1 MVLALPLE
9 LAAVTSRTDNFYL
22 RKRKRK
28 HWWSREHFP
37 KVPAEHLEDV
47 ELPQP
52 PITIWQKL
60 LPLGL
65 IFFCASFNLTILQN
79 LKDAIMVTV
88 AGAETL
94 PWLAS
99 FCVLPA
105 SLAFFM
111 IYGQLVEHLRPNTVF
126 YAAVAPLVIFYIFF
140 ATALYPASA
149 WLHPHGMYSSL
160 ASHVPV
166 GLHGLLKVVEN
177 WTFSLF
183 FCIAEL
189 WGSVVISVLFWSL
202 ANEVCDVQD
211 AKTIY
216 PLMGISANFALVV
229 AGNYMKYVNTNLT
242 QGSMLVSLRLLV
254 GTVVV
259 MTAVMMSAKAWV
271 DRSIKRPEDI
281 KPPKKKKKKGS
292 LGESFAVLKSSPK
305 ILSLAMLVMSYGVSH
320 RLFEFAWKGQLRV
333 LYPSAQAYQGVLADV
348 SIATGSVTI
357 GLMLTGR
364 FVFQYLGWGVAA
376 AATPCIMAIT
386 GSAFFGMSLAAQ
398 FGMDFTLG
406 PYSLAAAGVM
416 AGAVTQVFARSAKFS
431 LFDPAKEMVYIEL
444 SKEEKSKGKAAVDL
458 LGSQIGKS
466 GASWITQAL
475 LLCLGSIQ
483 RSMPI
488 IAATFMAVIL
498 AWITSVRLL
507 NKQLQEADTQLTA
520 SPKDSR
526 KKAQTS
532 PDLEQQSGTSTAP
545 VDPAVT
551 VTVTAKQNGASLS
564 SPAAKDS
571 SENGTGGHSPRPKRW
586 PGSVTDGLGEDID
599 GEGVDTLHDFE
610 PVRADN
616 QDNGEGSTA
625 AIDFRRSRTGST

>member
-1 MVLALPLE
+1 MLYAPLT
-9 LAAVTSRTDNFYL
+9 LTSTSSQYSSDRSNYL
-22 RKRKRK
+22 
-28 HWWSREHFP
+28 SCSQ
-37 KVPAEHLEDV
+37 VPAEHLEDV
-47 ELPQP
+47 ELPEP

-60 LPLGL
+60 LPLAV

-111 IYGQLVEHLRPNTVF
+111 IYGWLVEHLRPNTVF

-140 ATALYPASA
+140 ATALYPAAA
-149 WLHPHGMYSSL
+149 WLHPHGMYSNL

-229 AGNYMKYVNTNLT
+229 AGNYMKFVNTNLT

-259 MTAVMMSAKAWV
+259 MTAVMMGAKAWV
-271 DRSIKRPEDI
+271 DGSIKRPEDV
-281 KPPKKKKKKGS
+281 KPPRKKKNKGS

-333 LYPSAQAYQGVLADV
+333 LFPSAQAYQV
-348 SIATGSVTI
+348 SHNTGL
-357 GLMLTGR
+357 GLLHNTNN
-364 FVFQYLGWGVAA
+364 WGVVG
-376 AATPCIMAIT
+376 TMLDT
-386 GSAFFGMSLAAQ
+386 
-398 FGMDFTLG
+398 
-406 PYSLAAAGVM
+406 
-416 AGAVTQVFARSAKFS
+416 
-431 LFDPAKEMVYIEL
+431 
-444 SKEEKSKGKAAVDL
+444 KA
-458 LGSQIGKS
+458 
-466 GASWITQAL
+466 
-475 LLCLGSIQ
+475 
-483 RSMPI
+483 
-488 IAATFMAVIL
+488 
-498 AWITSVRLL
+498 
-507 NKQLQEADTQLTA
+507 
-520 SPKDSR
+520 
-526 KKAQTS
+526 
-532 PDLEQQSGTSTAP
+532 
-545 VDPAVT
+545 
-551 VTVTAKQNGASLS
+551 
-564 SPAAKDS
+564 
-571 SENGTGGHSPRPKRW
+571 SE
-586 PGSVTDGLGEDID
+586 
-599 GEGVDTLHDFE
+599 
-610 PVRADN
+610 
-616 QDNGEGSTA
+616 
-625 AIDFRRSRTGST
+625 

>member
-9 LAAVTSRTDNFYL
+9 LAAVSSRTDNFYL

-28 HWWSREHFP
+28 QWWSVGHFP

-47 ELPQP
+47 ELPEP

-111 IYGQLVEHLRPNTVF
+111 IYGWLVTHLRPNAVF
-126 YAAVAPLVIFYIFF
+126 YAAVAPLVLFYIFF

-149 WLHPHGMYSSL
+149 WLHPHGMYSNL

-202 ANEVCDVQD
+202 ANDVCDVQD

-229 AGNYMKYVNTNLT
+229 AGNYMKFVNTNLT

-254 GTVVV
+254 GTVVA
-259 MTAVMMSAKAWV
+259 MTAVMMGAKAWV
-271 DRSIKRPEDI
+271 DNSIKRPEDI
-281 KPPKKKKKKGS
+281 KPPRKKKTKGS

-333 LYPSAQAYQGVLADV
+333 LFPSAQAYQGVLADV

-376 AATPCIMAIT
+376 AATPVVMAIT
-386 GSAFFGMSLAAQ
+386 GSAFFGLSLAAQ
-398 FGMDFTLG
+398 YGTSLTFG

-431 LFDPAKEMVYIEL
+431 LFDPAKEMVYIEM

-488 IAATFMAVIL
+488 IAATFLAVIT

-507 NKQLQEADTQLTA
+507 NKQLQEADTQLTRSSDKDA
-520 SPKDSR
+520 TKKPEGPLSP
-526 KKAQTS
+526 A
-532 PDLEQQSGTSTAP
+532 
-545 VDPAVT
+545 PAVNENGA
-551 VTVTAKQNGASLS
+551 TAKQNGAS
-564 SPAAKDS
+564 PNGHTA
-571 SENGTGGHSPRPKRW
+571 SENGASRDIHRPKRW
-586 PGSVTDGLGEDID
+586 PGSVTDGFGDDGEDSA
-599 GEGVDTLHDFE
+599 GAQPGFE
-610 PVRADN
+610 PVRTDN
-616 QDNGEGSTA
+616 LDNGEGPTA
-625 AIDFRRSRTGST
+625 AVNFRRTQPGSA

>member
-1 MVLALPLE
+1 M
-9 LAAVTSRTDNFYL
+9 
-22 RKRKRK
+22 
-28 HWWSREHFP
+28 HFTRVQ
-37 KVPAEHLEDV
+37 VPAEHLEDV

-111 IYGQLVEHLRPNTVF
+111 IYGWLVEHLRPNTVF
-126 YAAVAPLVIFYIFF
+126 YAAVAPLVLFYIFF

-149 WLHPHGMYSSL
+149 WLHPHGMYSNL

-259 MTAVMMSAKAWV
+259 MTAVMMVAKAWV
-271 DRSIKRPEDI
+271 DSSIKRPEDT

-305 ILSLAMLVMSYGVSH
+305 ILSLATLVMSYGVSH

-333 LYPSAQAYQGVLADV
+333 LFPSAQAYQVGFSTNQDYGCNCPLCCCCCCCCCLPL
-348 SIATGSVTI
+348 SLLLS
-357 GLMLTGR
+357 L
-364 FVFQYLGWGVAA
+364 
-376 AATPCIMAIT
+376 
-386 GSAFFGMSLAAQ
+386 SLAKQ
-398 FGMDFTLG
+398 QPSSKHWGNML
-406 PYSLAAAGVM
+406 
-416 AGAVTQVFARSAKFS
+416 SAIS
-431 LFDPAKEMVYIEL
+431 HMSTIYVP
-444 SKEEKSKGKAAVDL
+444 
-458 LGSQIGKS
+458 
-466 GASWITQAL
+466 
-475 LLCLGSIQ
+475 
-483 RSMPI
+483 
-488 IAATFMAVIL
+488 
-498 AWITSVRLL
+498 SV
-507 NKQLQEADTQLTA
+507 
-520 SPKDSR
+520 
-526 KKAQTS
+526 
-532 PDLEQQSGTSTAP
+532 
-545 VDPAVT
+545 
-551 VTVTAKQNGASLS
+551 
-564 SPAAKDS
+564 
-571 SENGTGGHSPRPKRW
+571 
-586 PGSVTDGLGEDID
+586 
-599 GEGVDTLHDFE
+599 
-610 PVRADN
+610 
-616 QDNGEGSTA
+616 
-625 AIDFRRSRTGST
+625 